1 MNTGVKNV
9 LIFVSGAAIGGI
21 ITGSF
26 VRGAYEEIITY
37 MKEDLADARGEA
49 IDPKIEDEEDTIV
62 ETNQFGEQKIVPLKQ
77 NSLVTNKNKRLK
89 KNYNTQSEVD
99 LSTLAKKY
107 KTADLEE
114 KEIIPEPYVI
124 SLEEFSEEKDNFD
137 KTTLYYY
144 ELDDTLTEQNDEI
157 ITDIY
162 STIGDNALSSFG
174 EDSQDPEIVYVRN
187 EKISTDYEVVR
198 HDASYATV
206 VLGYK
211 DDDKKRVNKRS
222 ELDEE

>member
-26 VRGAYEEIITY
+26 VRGAYEEIISY

-49 IDPKIEDEEDTIV
+49 IDPKIEEYEKEDLFFKKELEEFEGKEKV
-62 ETNQFGEQKIVPLKQ
+62 VP
-77 NSLVTNKNKRLK
+77 LVTNKNKRLK

-114 KEIIPEPYVI
+114 KEIISEPYVI

-157 ITDIY
+157 ITDVY

-174 EDSQDPEIVYVRN
+174 EESQDPDIVYVRN
-187 EKISTDYEVVR
+187 EKISTDFEVIR
-198 HDASYATV
+198 HDKSFSKE
-206 VLGYK
+206 VLGYT
-211 DDDKKRVNKRS
+211 DSDKKRTNKRS